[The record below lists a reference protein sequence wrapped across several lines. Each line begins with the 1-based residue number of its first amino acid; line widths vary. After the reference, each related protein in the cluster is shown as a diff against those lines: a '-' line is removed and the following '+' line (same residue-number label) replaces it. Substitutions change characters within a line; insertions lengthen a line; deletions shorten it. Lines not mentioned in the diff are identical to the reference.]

1 MSKPKRSP
9 KNTPAFYGAAV
20 SFFAI
25 TLVFN
30 LINLWLLPIS
40 VQDRYMI
47 GMGLLS
53 SVFAVVVVSKVVR
66 DRQEESDFIA
76 ELRDA
81 QYEQVLAHSPAP
93 GLGQI

>member
-9 KNTPAFYGAAV
+9 NNTAAFYGASVA
-20 SFFAI
+20 FFAI
-25 TLVFN
+25 TVLFN
-30 LINLWLLPIS
+30 LINLWLLDIS
-40 VQDRYMI
+40 TQDRYMM

-53 SVFAVVVVSKVVR
+53 SVFAAVVVSKVVR
-66 DRQEESDFIA
+66 DKQEESDFIA

-81 QYEQVLAHSPAP
+81 QYEKVLSQAPAP